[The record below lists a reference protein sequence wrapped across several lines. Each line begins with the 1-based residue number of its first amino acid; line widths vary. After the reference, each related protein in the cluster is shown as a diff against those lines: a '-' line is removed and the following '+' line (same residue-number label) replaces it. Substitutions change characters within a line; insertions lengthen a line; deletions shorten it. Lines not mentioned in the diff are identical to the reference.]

1 MPILSRVAFDA
12 TPEPQADPWRAHD
25 PWAEPEQHPSIGVQV
40 LYLSPLKALI
50 NDQFDRLDQMCERAD
65 IAVHRWHGDVGEH
78 AKRKVRDDPSG
89 VLLITPESLE
99 ATFVNRGS
107 TVPQMLAGLRYIVVD
122 EMHSF
127 MATPRGAQLQS
138 LLNRV
143 EFAVR
148 RRPPRI
154 GLSATLG
161 DMSRAAEFLRPDRPA
176 DVVVIESSQDA
187 RALQLQLRGYVKAD
201 PAMSRAEVRD
211 LEASGGAATVE
222 DTTAGDQLKIADHL
236 FRHLRGAD
244 NLVSRTPAD
253 TLSCSPT
260 CCSRR
265 SDAERV
271 PNEFWPHHGSL
282 SKDIARDR
290 RRAAEGSHPPGNSD
304 LHLHARRWASTSEA
318 LRRSLRSGHHRRSQP
333 SGSASDDPVAATNR
347 RSSASTSPNLT
358 PSRTPIRSTSCDA
371 ISCRRW
377 RWCN

>member
-1 MPILSRVAFDA
+1 MQRWVHDQGWTSLHDAQERAIGPILDAASDVIIAAATVAGKTEAAFMPILSRVAFDA

-107 TVPQMLAGLRYIVVD
+107 TVPQMLVGPYIVVD

-161 DMSRAAEFLRPDRPA
+161 DMSRAAEFLSSRPTR
-176 DVVVIESSQDA
+176 
-187 RALQLQLRGYVKAD
+187 
-201 PAMSRAEVRD
+201 
-211 LEASGGAATVE
+211 
-222 DTTAGDQLKIADHL
+222 
-236 FRHLRGAD
+236 
-244 NLVSRTPAD
+244 
-253 TLSCSPT
+253 
-260 CCSRR
+260 
-265 SDAERV
+265 
-271 PNEFWPHHGSL
+271 
-282 SKDIARDR
+282 
-290 RRAAEGSHPPGNSD
+290 
-304 LHLHARRWASTSEA
+304 
-318 LRRSLRSGHHRRSQP
+318 
-333 SGSASDDPVAATNR
+333 
-347 RSSASTSPNLT
+347 
-358 PSRTPIRSTSCDA
+358 
-371 ISCRRW
+371 
-377 RWCN
+377 